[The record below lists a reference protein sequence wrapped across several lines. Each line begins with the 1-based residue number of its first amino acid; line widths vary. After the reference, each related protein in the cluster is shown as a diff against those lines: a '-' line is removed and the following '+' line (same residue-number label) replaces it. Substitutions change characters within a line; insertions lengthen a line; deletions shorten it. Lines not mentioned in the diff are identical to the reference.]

1 MFRGN
6 RLVAGQRSI
15 EIGIGH
21 LDQALELTELVI
33 GEVCDLGVGKAT
45 EDQIHLARTAVPAAE
60 QKPLAPEIEAVAR
73 SSRSSHF
80 KIQSNAKSPDVPGG
94 VDIMP
99 VPA

>member
-1 MFRGN
+1 N

-73 SSRSSHF
+73 SSRSSHL
-80 KIQSNAKSPDVPGG
+80 QSPVQRQKPGRAGRGGYNAR
-94 VDIMP
+94 
-99 VPA
+99 AEECQ